1 MLDRL
6 VGLETE
12 YAIRFQPAK
21 PRQRRPF
28 NSSLFQSLV
37 AYVRAKVP
45 TAVAI
50 HPANGWFLA
59 TGGCVKFE
67 HIPFYLLPTSGF
79 VEGSTPECRGPRQLL
94 RYQRAQDVLFSE
106 GAAAGGGGRG
116 RATLLKN
123 SHDGHG
129 HYFGCH
135 ENYEA
140 TVASGARLWVWRLG
154 VRIALAVL
162 LPLLFVGLMLAMWF
176 VLFSF
181 PLMFVCYCLP
191 GRARLLR
198 GWAAAVTLVLSACM
212 TPSQLFGMAFFDL
225 TAFVDL
231 RRQVLA
237 FLISRTVVSGAGVVG
252 RDGRFGLSP
261 RALGVR
267 SVCGVTSPP
276 WRSVFYFQNVAKD
289 AILGAGDP
297 GLRASS
303 RRPRQRLQV
312 SIADSNMA
320 QWAEYLKVGTTLLVL
335 DAFEAG
341 DLQDAPR
348 LRRPIRALRAICADP
363 DLRVSVE
370 LANGE
375 RRTALEIQRY
385 YFEACRRFVNRCGP
399 DHEEAHEILRLWGE
413 TLDALEEEP
422 NRLVGKLD
430 WVTKRYLLAQLGA
443 DAPVAA
449 RRKLDLRYHELAQDG
464 YYLRLEAAGVAPTL
478 VEPEQVRQAAHF
490 PPEGTPATLRGQL
503 IRQFADLKNPGRA
516 SWSTY
521 FLPPGHF
528 PSIVQLASPEQP
540 KATGA
545 DANKT
550 HDSG

>member
-12 YAIRFQPAK
+12 YALRFQPFKAK
-21 PRQRRPF
+21 QWRPS
-28 NSSLFQSLV
+28 NGSLFRSLV
-37 AYVRAKVP
+37 AHVRGKVP
-45 TAVAI
+45 VVAAI
-50 HPANGWFLA
+50 HQGNGWFLA

-67 HIPFYLLPTSGF
+67 HIPFYLLPASGF
-79 VEGSTPECRGPRQLL
+79 VEGATPECRGPRQLL

-106 GAAAGGGGRG
+106 GAAASGGTRG

-123 SHDGHG
+123 SHDGQG

-140 TVASGARLWVWRLG
+140 VVASGTRLKVWRIGL
-154 VRIALAVL
+154 RIALPVL
-162 LPLLFVGLMLAMWF
+162 VLLMIVGDTLALLPMMYSLPLLAIFFLLPWRWRILRVWSTGLSWALSVGRT
-176 VLFSF
+176 
-181 PLMFVCYCLP
+181 PLQ
-191 GRARLLR
+191 
-198 GWAAAVTLVLSACM
+198 LVGA
-212 TPSQLFGMAFFDL
+212 AFFHL
-225 TAFVDL
+225 TAFTDL
-231 RRQVLA
+231 RERLLA
-237 FLISRTVVSGAGVVG
+237 FLVSRSILTGVGVVG
-252 RDGRFGLSP
+252 PDGEFGLSP

-267 SVCGVTSPP
+267 SVYGVTAAA
-276 WRSVFYFQNVAKD
+276 WRSVFYFCH
-289 AILGAGDP
+289 ILKAATQGAADSELLA
-297 GLRASS
+297 GLF
-303 RRPRQRLQV
+303 RPRQRLQL

-399 DHEEAHEILRLWGE
+399 DHEEAQEILRLWEE
-413 TLDALEEEP
+413 TLNALEEEP
-422 NRLVGKLD
+422 TRLVGKLD
-430 WVTKRYLLAQLGA
+430 WVTKRYLLDQLGA
-443 DAPVAA
+443 DAPVEA

-478 VEPEQVRQAAHF
+478 AEPERVREAAHL

-503 IRQFADLKNPGRA
+503 IRRFANLGDAGRA
-516 SWSTY
+516 SWST
-521 FLPPGHF
+521 FLMPTAPWAVRLAEPETPMELAPGSDAGEPPG
-528 PSIVQLASPEQP
+528 
-540 KATGA
+540 TG
-545 DANKT
+545 
-550 HDSG
+550 

>member
-12 YAIRFQPAK
+12 YALRFQPAK
-21 PRQRRPF
+21 SRQRRPS

-37 AYVRAKVP
+37 AHVRAKVP

-50 HPANGWFLA
+50 QPKKGWFLA

-67 HIPFYLLPTSGF
+67 HIPLLWLMSSGF

-106 GAAAGGGGRG
+106 GAAAGGGERG

-123 SHDGHG
+123 THDGQG

-140 TVASGARLWVWRLG
+140 TVATGARLWVWRVG
-154 VRIALAVL
+154 SKFAL
-162 LPLLFVGLMLAMWF
+162 PFLLFLMILGDTFAVWF
-176 VLFSF
+176 VMFSF
-181 PLMFVCYCLP
+181 PLMVVCYCLP
-191 GRARLLR
+191 GRERLLR
-198 GWAAAVTLVLSACM
+198 GWAAAITLLLSAGRI
-212 TPSQLFGMAFFDL
+212 PLQLFGTAFFNL

-237 FLISRTVVSGAGVVG
+237 FLVSRTVVTGAGVVG

-267 SVCGVTSPP
+267 SICGMSVLP
-276 WRSVFYFQNVAKD
+276 WRSVFYFQHVTMNRWH
-289 AILGAGDP
+289 GAADP

-303 RRPRQRLQV
+303 RRPRQRLQL

-348 LRRPIRALRAICADP
+348 LRRPLRALRTICADP

-399 DHEEAHEILRLWGE
+399 DHEEAQEILRLWGE
-413 TLDALEEEP
+413 TLDVLEEDP
-422 NRLVGKLD
+422 TRLVGKLD
-430 WVTKRYLLAQLGA
+430 WVTKRYLLEQLGA
-443 DAPVAA
+443 DAPVEA
-449 RRKLDLRYHELAQDG
+449 RRKLDLRYHELAPDG

-478 VEPEQVRQAAHF
+478 AEPEQVREAAYF

-503 IRQFADLKNPGRA
+503 IRRFADLKDPGRA

-521 FLPPGHF
+521 LLPRGLF
-528 PSIVQLASPEQP
+528 PSVVQLASPEQP

-545 DANKT
+545 DADKPQ
-550 HDSG
+550 GAG

>member
-12 YAIRFQPAK
+12 YALRFQPFKAK
-21 PRQRRPF
+21 RWRPS
-28 NSSLFQSLV
+28 NASLFRSLV
-37 AYVRAKVP
+37 AHVRAKVP
-45 TAVAI
+45 VAAAI
-50 HPANGWFLA
+50 HRTNGWFLA

-67 HIPFYLLPTSGF
+67 HIPLIWLPASGF

-123 SHDGHG
+123 THDGHG

-140 TVASGARLWVWRLG
+140 VVATGARLWIWRLSL
-154 VRIALAVL
+154 RIALPFLLLLMVVGDLFAV
-162 LPLLFVGLMLAMWF
+162 WF
-176 VLFSF
+176 IMFSF
-181 PLMFVCYCLP
+181 PLMALCYFLP
-191 GRARLLR
+191 GRERLLR
-198 GWAAAVTLVLSACM
+198 GWAAVITLLFSAGRV
-212 TPSQLFGMAFFDL
+212 PFQVVGAAFFDR

-231 RRQVLA
+231 RRQLLA
-237 FLISRTVVSGAGVVG
+237 FLVSRSVLTGAGVVG
-252 RDGRFGLSP
+252 RDGRFGLSS
-261 RALGVR
+261 RALGIR
-267 SVCGVTSPP
+267 SVCGMSSLP
-276 WRSVFYFQNVAKD
+276 WLSVFYFQHVAK
-289 AILGAGDP
+289 AAFQGAGDP
-297 GLRASS
+297 ALRASFL
-303 RRPRQRLQV
+303 RPRHRLQIT
-312 SIADSNMA
+312 IADSNMA

-363 DLRVSVE
+363 DLRASVE

-385 YFEACRRFVNRCGP
+385 YFEACRRFVDRCGP
-399 DHEEAHEILRLWGE
+399 DHEEAREILRLWGE

-422 NRLVGKLD
+422 NRMLGKLD
-430 WVTKRYLLAQLGA
+430 WVTKRYLLEQLGA

-478 VEPEQVRQAAHF
+478 VEPEEVRKAAHF

-503 IRQFADLKNPGRA
+503 IRRFADLKNPGRA

-521 FLPPGHF
+521 LLPRGLF
-528 PSIVQLASPEQP
+528 PSVVQLASADHP

-545 DANKT
+545 DAAEPQ
-550 HDSG
+550 DAG